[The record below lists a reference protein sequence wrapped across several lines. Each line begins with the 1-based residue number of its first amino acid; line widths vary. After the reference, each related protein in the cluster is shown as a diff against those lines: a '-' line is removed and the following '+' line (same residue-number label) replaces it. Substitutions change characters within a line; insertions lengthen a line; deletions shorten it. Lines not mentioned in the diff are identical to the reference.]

1 MSRETRREL
10 KGNGKNFEAAAFS
23 GNRGKGASHH
33 KKAKAEHTSLG
44 HSAPALEPVA
54 PGQVQARAIEL
65 LTDVPGTARNSFR
78 LEKKMSRS
86 AELFRFIEQLRFTD
100 LVDFIIVW
108 AIIYGLLKLVRGT
121 RAVQMAAGL
130 LGVGLLY
137 QLSVILGLET
147 LQFVMRNTLL
157 YFGFAILVIFAP
169 EIRSA
174 LMRVGSNI
182 RRPFGRARHTHEAF
196 EEVVLA
202 ATTLSSR
209 KIGALIVLE
218 RNVGLQNYIDT
229 GVELGAQLSY
239 DLLVTIFDPHTPLH
253 DGAAIIRNYKVAA
266 ASCFLP
272 LTLNPRLSKELGTR
286 HRAAIGIT
294 EDTDAVAVVVSEE
307 TGIISFVERG
317 EITRYLNSAALRDRL
332 REAFEPPSRITEI
345 IRPRR
350 RTRRARKPETARE
363 SISESFIK

>member
-1 MSRETRREL
+1 MTQS
-10 KGNGKNFEAAAFS
+10 
-23 GNRGKGASHH
+23 
-33 KKAKAEHTSLG
+33 
-44 HSAPALEPVA
+44 
-54 PGQVQARAIEL
+54 QEL
-65 LTDVPGTARNSFR
+65 LKFLG
-78 LEKKMSRS
+78 
-86 AELFRFIEQLRFTD
+86 QLRLTD
-100 LVDFIIVW
+100 LVDFIVVW

-137 QLSVILGLET
+137 QVSVFLGLET

-174 LMRVGSNI
+174 LMRVGSNL
-182 RRPFGRARHTHEAF
+182 RRPWRFGRAKGGQEAYDDI
-196 EEVVLA
+196 VLA
-202 ATTLSSR
+202 AMTLSSR
-209 KIGALIVLE
+209 RIGALIVLE

-229 GVELGAQLSY
+229 GVRLGAALSY

-253 DGAAIIRNYKVAA
+253 DGAAIIRSYRLEA

-307 TGIISFVERG
+307 TGVISFVENG
-317 EITRYLNSAALRDRL
+317 EITRYLNSKSLRECIRAAL
-332 REAFEPPSRITEI
+332 EPSRRIADAVRPLR
-345 IRPRR
+345 RPRR
-350 RTRRARKPETARE
+350 AKPAGAESQREQVSETY
-363 SISESFIK
+363 IK

>member
-1 MSRETRREL
+1 
-10 KGNGKNFEAAAFS
+10 
-23 GNRGKGASHH
+23 
-33 KKAKAEHTSLG
+33 
-44 HSAPALEPVA
+44 
-54 PGQVQARAIEL
+54 
-65 LTDVPGTARNSFR
+65 
-78 LEKKMSRS
+78 MSRS

-121 RAVQMAAGL
+121 RAVQMAVGL

-182 RRPFGRARHTHEAF
+182 RRPFGRARHNHEAF
-196 EEVVLA
+196 DEIVLA

-209 KIGALIVLE
+209 RIGALIVLE

-239 DLLVTIFDPHTPLH
+239 DLLVTVFDPHTPLH
-253 DGAAIIRNYKVAA
+253 DGAAIIRSYKIAA

-294 EDTDAVAVVVSEE
+294 EDTDAAAVVVSEE

-317 EITRYLNSAALRDRL
+317 EITRYLNSAALRERL
-332 REAFEPPSRITEI
+332 REALEPAGGIAEM

-350 RTRRARKPETARE
+350 RRPRRGRKPETARE
-363 SISESFIK
+363 SVSESFIK

>member
-1 MSRETRREL
+1 M
-10 KGNGKNFEAAAFS
+10 G
-23 GNRGKGASHH
+23 
-33 KKAKAEHTSLG
+33 LG
-44 HSAPALEPVA
+44 EFL
-54 PGQVQARAIEL
+54 
-65 LTDVPGTARNSFR
+65 N
-78 LEKKMSRS
+78 
-86 AELFRFIEQLRFTD
+86 QLRWAD

-121 RAVQMAAGL
+121 RAIQMVVGL

-137 QLSVILGLET
+137 QAAVFFGLET

-174 LMRVGSNI
+174 LMRFGSNL
-182 RRPFGRARHTHEAF
+182 RRPLGFGGSRPRQEVY
-196 EEVVLA
+196 EEIVLA

-209 KIGALIVLE
+209 RIGALIVIE

-229 GVELGAQLSY
+229 GVAMDAALSY
-239 DLLVTIFDPHTPLH
+239 DLLITIFDPHTPLH
-253 DGAAIIRNYKVAA
+253 DGAVIVRGYKIAA

-286 HRAAIGIT
+286 HRAAIGVT

-307 TGIISFVERG
+307 TGIISFVADG
-317 EITRYLNSAALRDRL
+317 QITRYLDSSSL
-332 REAFEPPSRITEI
+332 RELLRSRIEPPRSFFELLRW
-345 IRPRR
+345 PRR
-350 RTRRARKPETARE
+350 KARLEPGEQLKDAQLAR
-363 SISESFIK
+363 

>member
-1 MSRETRREL
+1 MDQFIQFVKQLR
-10 KGNGKNFEAAAFS
+10 
-23 GNRGKGASHH
+23 
-33 KKAKAEHTSLG
+33 
-44 HSAPALEPVA
+44 
-54 PGQVQARAIEL
+54 
-65 LTDVPGTARNSFR
+65 LTD
-78 LEKKMSRS
+78 L
-86 AELFRFIEQLRFTD
+86 I
-100 LVDFIIVW
+100 DFIAVW

-121 RAVQMAAGL
+121 RAVQMAMGL

-137 QLSVILGLET
+137 QVSVIFGLET

-174 LMRVGSNI
+174 LMRVGSNL
-182 RRPFGRARHTHEAF
+182 RSPLGFGRAKKGHEAYD
-196 EEVVLA
+196 EIVLA
-202 ATTLSSR
+202 AMTLSSR

-229 GVELGAQLSY
+229 GVNINATLSY
-239 DLLVTIFDPHTPLH
+239 DLLVTIFDPHTALH
-253 DGAAIIRNYKVAA
+253 DGAAIIRNYKLAA

-307 TGIISFVERG
+307 TGVISFVEKG
-317 EITRYLNSAALRDRL
+317 EITRYLNSASL
-332 REAFEPPSRITEI
+332 RERIRDALQPTGRITEM
-345 IRPRR
+345 IRPSRR
-350 RTRRARKPETARE
+350 RSRAVSVRPESSRE
-363 SISESFIK
+363 RVSETFIK